1 MRKFRLS
8 LIFALCFLVLFV
20 SAGYAADEIHVAVI
34 GKSVHPYWAEVE
46 LGVKKAAEDLGVK
59 ATFFVPQ
66 KEDIQ
71 AQVSQMESFIAMG
84 VDGIAIAPSDPTAI
98 TPTIKTAISKGIPV
112 ITLDTDA
119 PESERLV
126 YIGTDNYS
134 AGKLAGQVMSQ
145 LLGPEGGEVA
155 IGTGSLTAMNSL
167 ERMRG
172 FTDGIAENKNIVVVT
187 KPALCDFEDT
197 GRAVTLVEQA
207 LLTYPNLKGFF
218 GVYAINGPAAAKAIK
233 TAGKVGEV
241 LVVCFDTTA
250 EHMQLIKEG
259 AIAATIGQRPYMMGY
274 NSVEVL
280 TNMVKKGV
288 DAALAELPENKIIDT
303 GVDIVAADAYV
314 ETLKSLGAMN
324 VEEYREKL
332 TSLGIPVEGW

>member
-1 MRKFRLS
+1 M
-8 LIFALCFLVLFV
+8 
-20 SAGYAADEIHVAVI
+20 
-34 GKSVHPYWAEVE
+34 
-46 LGVKKAAEDLGVK
+46 K

-71 AQVSQMESFIAMG
+71 AQISQMESFIAMG
-84 VDGIAIAPSDPTAI
+84 VDGIAIAPSDPTALA
-98 TPTIKTAISKGIPV
+98 PTIATAMSKGIPV

-119 PESERLV
+119 PESERLA

-145 LLGPEGGEVA
+145 LLGPEGGKVA

-172 FTDGIAENKNIVVVT
+172 FTDGIADNENIVVVT

-207 LLTYPNLKGFF
+207 LLTYPDLKGFF

-274 NSVEVL
+274 KSVEL
-280 TNMVKKGV
+280 LSKMVADGV
-288 DAALAELPENKIIDT
+288 DAALAELPEDRIVDT
-303 GVDIVAADAYV
+303 GVDVVAADAYV
-314 ETLKSLGAMN
+314 ETLRVLEADS

-332 TSLGIPVEGW
+332 IGLGIPVEGW

>member
-20 SAGYAADEIHVAVI
+20 SAGYAEDEIHVAVI

-71 AQVSQMESFIAMG
+71 AQVYQMESFIAMG
-84 VDGIAIAPSDPTAI
+84 VNAIAIAPSDPTAI
-98 TPTIKTAISKGIPV
+98 APTIETAISKGIPV

-119 PESERLV
+119 PESKRLV

-145 LLGPEGGEVA
+145 LLGSEGGEVA

-172 FTDGIAENKNIVVVT
+172 FMDGIADNENIVVVT

-259 AIAATIGQRPYMMGY
+259 AIAATVGQRPYMMGY
-274 NSVEVL
+274 KSVEVL
-280 TNMVKKGV
+280 SNMVAKGV
-288 DAALAELPENKIIDT
+288 DAALAELPENRIIDT

-314 ETLKSLGAMN
+314 ETLKSLEAN
-324 VEEYREKL
+324 SVEEYREKL
-332 TSLGIPVEGW
+332 TGLGIPVEGW

>member
-1 MRKFRLS
+1 MKKFRLS
-8 LIFALCFLVLFV
+8 LVFALCFLISFASV
-20 SAGYAADEIHVAVI
+20 GYAEEIHVAVI

-84 VDGIAIAPSDPTAI
+84 VDGIAVAPSDPTALA
-98 TPTIKTAISKGIPV
+98 PTIEIAMNKGIPV

-119 PESERLV
+119 PESKRLV

-167 ERMRG
+167 ERMSG
-172 FTDGIAENKNIVVVT
+172 FMDGIADNENIVVVT

-197 GRAVTLVEQA
+197 GRAVTLAEQA
-207 LLTYPNLKGFF
+207 LLTYPNLRGFF

-274 NSVEVL
+274 QSVEVL
-280 TNMVKKGV
+280 SSMVAKGV
-288 DAALAELPENKIIDT
+288 DDALAELPEDRIIDT
-303 GVDIVAADAYV
+303 GVDIVAADDHV
-314 ETLKSLGAMN
+314 ETLRSLGADS
-324 VEEYREKL
+324 VEEYREDRK
-332 TSLGIPVEGW
+332 SVV

>member
-1 MRKFRLS
+1 MRKLKLS
-8 LIFALCFLVLFV
+8 LIFALCFLILFV
-20 SAGYAADEIHVAVI
+20 SAGYAEEIHVAVI

-71 AQVSQMESFIAMG
+71 AQISQMESFIAMG
-84 VDGIAIAPSDPTAI
+84 VDGIAIAPSDPTALA
-98 TPTIKTAISKGIPV
+98 PTIATAMSKGIPV

-119 PESERLV
+119 PESERIA

-145 LLGPEGGEVA
+145 LLGPEGGKVA

-172 FTDGIAENKNIVVVT
+172 FTDGIADNENIVVVT

-207 LLTYPNLKGFF
+207 LLTYPDLKGFF

-274 NSVEVL
+274 KSVEL
-280 TNMVKKGV
+280 LSKMVADGV
-288 DAALAELPENKIIDT
+288 DAALAELPEDRIVDT
-303 GVDIVAADAYV
+303 GVDVVAADAYV
-314 ETLKSLGAMN
+314 ETLRVLEADS

-332 TSLGIPVEGW
+332 IGLGIPVEGW

>member
-1 MRKFRLS
+1 
-8 LIFALCFLVLFV
+8 
-20 SAGYAADEIHVAVI
+20 
-34 GKSVHPYWAEVE
+34 
-46 LGVKKAAEDLGVK
+46 VK

-71 AQVSQMESFIAMG
+71 AQISQMESFIAMG
-84 VDGIAIAPSDPTAI
+84 VDGIAIAPSDPTALA
-98 TPTIKTAISKGIPV
+98 PTIATAMSKGIPV

-119 PESERLV
+119 PESERLA

-145 LLGPEGGEVA
+145 LLGPEGGKVA

-172 FTDGIAENKNIVVVT
+172 FTDGIAENENIVVVT

-207 LLTYPNLKGFF
+207 LLTYPDLKGFF

-274 NSVEVL
+274 KSVEL
-280 TNMVKKGV
+280 LSKMVADGV
-288 DAALAELPENKIIDT
+288 DAALAELPEDRIVDT
-303 GVDIVAADAYV
+303 GVDVVAADAYV
-314 ETLKSLGAMN
+314 ETLRVLEADS

-332 TSLGIPVEGW
+332 IGLGIPVEGW

>member
-1 MRKFRLS
+1 MRKLKLS
-8 LIFALCFLVLFV
+8 LIFALCFLILFV
-20 SAGYAADEIHVAVI
+20 SAGYAEEIHVAVI

-71 AQVSQMESFIAMG
+71 AQISQMESFIAMG
-84 VDGIAIAPSDPTAI
+84 VDGIAIAPSDPTALA
-98 TPTIKTAISKGIPV
+98 PTIATAMSKGIPV

-119 PESERLV
+119 PESERIA

-145 LLGPEGGEVA
+145 LLGPEGGKVA

-172 FTDGIAENKNIVVVT
+172 FTDGIADSENIVVVT

-207 LLTYPNLKGFF
+207 LLTYPDLKGFF

-274 NSVEVL
+274 KSVEL
-280 TNMVKKGV
+280 LSKMVADGV
-288 DAALAELPENKIIDT
+288 DAALAELPEDRIVDT
-303 GVDIVAADAYV
+303 GVDVVAADAYV
-314 ETLKSLGAMN
+314 ETLRVLEADS

-332 TSLGIPVEGW
+332 IGLGIPVEGW

>member
-1 MRKFRLS
+1 MRKFKLS

-20 SAGYAADEIHVAVI
+20 SAGYAEDEIHVAVI

-71 AQVSQMESFIAMG
+71 AQVYQMESFIAMG
-84 VDGIAIAPSDPTAI
+84 VNAIAIAPSDPTAI
-98 TPTIKTAISKGIPV
+98 APTIETAISKGIPV

-119 PESERLV
+119 PESKRLV

-145 LLGPEGGEVA
+145 LLGSEGGEVA

-172 FTDGIAENKNIVVVT
+172 FMDGIADNENIVVVT

-259 AIAATIGQRPYMMGY
+259 AIAATVGQRPYMMGY
-274 NSVEVL
+274 KSVEVL
-280 TNMVKKGV
+280 SNMVAKGV
-288 DAALAELPENKIIDT
+288 DAALAELPENRIIDT

-314 ETLKSLGAMN
+314 ETLKSLEAN
-324 VEEYREKL
+324 SVEEYREKL
-332 TSLGIPVEGW
+332 TGLGIPVEGW

>member
-1 MRKFRLS
+1 MKKFRLS
-8 LIFALCFLVLFV
+8 LVFALCFLISFASV
-20 SAGYAADEIHVAVI
+20 GYAEEIHVAVI

-84 VDGIAIAPSDPTAI
+84 VDGIAVAPSDPTALA
-98 TPTIKTAISKGIPV
+98 PTIEIAMNKGIPV

-119 PESERLV
+119 PESKRLV

-155 IGTGSLTAMNSL
+155 TGTGSLTAMNSL
-167 ERMRG
+167 ERMSG
-172 FTDGIAENKNIVVVT
+172 FMDGIADNENIVVVT

-197 GRAVTLVEQA
+197 GRAVTLAEQA
-207 LLTYPNLKGFF
+207 LLTYPNLRGFF

-274 NSVEVL
+274 QSVEVL
-280 TNMVKKGV
+280 SSMVAKGV
-288 DAALAELPENKIIDT
+288 DDALAELPEDRIIDT
-303 GVDIVAADAYV
+303 GVDIVAADDHV
-314 ETLKSLGAMN
+314 ETLRSLGADS

-332 TSLGIPVEGW
+332 IGLGIPVEGW

>member
-1 MRKFRLS
+1 MRKFKSS
-8 LIFALCFLVLFV
+8 LVLALCFLVLCV
-20 SAGYAADEIHVAVI
+20 SAGYAEEVHVAVI

-71 AQVSQMESFIAMG
+71 AQISQMESFIAMG
-84 VDGIAIAPSDPTAI
+84 VDGIAIAPSDPTALA
-98 TPTIKTAISKGIPV
+98 PTIETAMSKGIPV

-119 PESERLV
+119 PESKRLA

-134 AGKLAGQVMSQ
+134 AGKLAGQVMAQ
-145 LLGPEGGEVA
+145 LLGSEGGEVA

-172 FTDGIAENKNIVVVT
+172 FTDGIAGNENIVVVT

-274 NSVEVL
+274 KSVEL
-280 TNMVKKGV
+280 LSKMAKEGV
-288 DAALAELPENKIIDT
+288 DAALAELPEDRIIDT

-314 ETLKSLGAMN
+314 ETLRSLGASS

-332 TSLGIPVEGW
+332 SELGIPVEGW

>member
-1 MRKFRLS
+1 MRKFKLS
-8 LIFALCFLVLFV
+8 LVFALCFLVLFV
-20 SAGYAADEIHVAVI
+20 SAGYAEEIHVAVI

-71 AQVSQMESFIAMG
+71 AQISQMESFIAMG
-84 VDGIAIAPSDPTAI
+84 VNGIAIAPSDPTALA
-98 TPTIKTAISKGIPV
+98 PTIETAISKGISV

-119 PESERLV
+119 PESKRLA

-134 AGKLAGQVMSQ
+134 AGKLAGQVMAQ
-145 LLGPEGGEVA
+145 LLPEGGEVA

-172 FTDGIAENKNIVVVT
+172 FTDGIAENENIVVVT

-233 TAGKVGEV
+233 TAEKVGEV

-274 NSVEVL
+274 KSVEL
-280 TNMVKKGV
+280 LSKMAAEGV
-288 DAALAELPENKIIDT
+288 DAALAELPENRIIDT

-314 ETLKSLGAMN
+314 ETLRSLGAN
-324 VEEYREKL
+324 SVEEYREKL
-332 TSLGIPVEGW
+332 SGLGIPVEGW

>member
-1 MRKFRLS
+1 MRKLKLS
-8 LIFALCFLVLFV
+8 LIFALCFLILFV
-20 SAGYAADEIHVAVI
+20 SAGYAEEIHVAVI

-71 AQVSQMESFIAMG
+71 AQISQMESFIAMG
-84 VDGIAIAPSDPTAI
+84 VDGIAIAPSDPTALA
-98 TPTIKTAISKGIPV
+98 PTIATAMSKGIPV

-119 PESERLV
+119 PESERIA

-145 LLGPEGGEVA
+145 LLGSEGGKVA

-172 FTDGIAENKNIVVVT
+172 FTDGIADNENIVVVT

-207 LLTYPNLKGFF
+207 LLTYPDLKGFF

-274 NSVEVL
+274 KSVEL
-280 TNMVKKGV
+280 LSKMVADGV
-288 DAALAELPENKIIDT
+288 DAALAELPEDRIVDT
-303 GVDIVAADAYV
+303 GVDVVAADAYV
-314 ETLKSLGAMN
+314 ETLRVLEADS

-332 TSLGIPVEGW
+332 IGLGIPVEGW